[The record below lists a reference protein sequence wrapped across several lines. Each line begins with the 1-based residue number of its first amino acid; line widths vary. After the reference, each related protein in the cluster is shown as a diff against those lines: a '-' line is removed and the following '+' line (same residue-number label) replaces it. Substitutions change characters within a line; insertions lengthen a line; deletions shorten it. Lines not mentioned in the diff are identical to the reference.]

1 MDYYGVKKKRRKK
14 RNIKQRQGKWNL
26 GILPLYLNG
35 ETMNTVTITGRELYK
50 DGDWYLTYQAVNL
63 YVT

>member
-14 RNIKQRQGKWNL
+14 RNIKQRQGKWKL